1 MPYYALINEG
11 TEFEEATIG
20 LATPEAM
27 EEFVDKNV
35 ESGHY
40 EPLEDDLLTVTI
52 VDMKI
57 DPKTLGRKVVRAYMW
72 GFKEGYDPL
81 KVEQTV
87 DERCWMLRCRRL
99 TANCQSTLTPDQRN
113 RRGKQLKLC
122 CLVGYI
128 S

>member
-1 MPYYALINEG
+1 MPYFALINEG

-27 EEFVDKNV
+27 EEFVDKGV

-52 VDMKI
+52 VDMMI
-57 DPKTLGRKVVRAYMW
+57 DPKTLGRNVVRAYMW

-87 DERCWMLRCRRL
+87 DERCWM
-99 TANCQSTLTPDQRN
+99 N
-113 RRGKQLKLC
+113 G
-122 CLVGYI
+122 
-128 S
+128 